1 MEGFWGL
8 LYENYAVSMI
18 SYDLSIAAL
27 TFLIYIIYTYWSNPK
42 KIFKYLEIF
51 FEYF

>member
-18 SYDLSIAAL
+18 SYDLSVAAL
-27 TFLIYIIYTYWSNPK
+27 TFLIYMVINIGQNQK
-42 KIFKYLEIF
+42 KYLGI
-51 FEYF
+51 